1 MKALKALTVL
11 ITMIAFITLSSYKAD
26 NKVDQLLQNK
36 NSRKEVFNK
45 IMNNRELM
53 IDFMNAMHG
62 NQQAMMMWNQNY
74 RHMQSN
80 GTNADNN
87 YPMMNHNSMMGGYYG
102 NQMMGSAGT
111 SDNNNNN
118 SYMGYGQ
125 MMNQMMNNPNLMR
138 GFMTNMM
145 NTYGQDSTFVN
156 NMAKIMAGNP
166 QLMNRAM
173 HDYNQNGTM
182 GMNGY
187 QNGNGMQHMYSGN
200 QGNHMHR

>member
-1 MKALKALTVL
+1 MKALKGLTVL
-11 ITMIAFITLSSYKAD
+11 ITMIAFITLSSYKPD

-36 NSRKEVFNK
+36 NTRKEVFNK

-74 RHMQSN
+74 RHMQNN
-80 GTNADNN
+80 GTGTNNN
-87 YPMMNHNSMMGGYYG
+87 YSMMGGNSMMGGYYG
-102 NQMMGSAGT
+102 NHMRGSANT
-111 SDNNNNN
+111 NNNDN
-118 SYMGYGQ
+118 STMGYGP

-156 NMAKIMAGNP
+156 NMAKIMANHP
-166 QLMNRAM
+166 ELMNRAM

-182 GMNGY
+182 GMNGSHY
-187 QNGNGMQHMYSGN
+187 GYGMHHMYSGN
-200 QGNHMHR
+200 QGNKTDR